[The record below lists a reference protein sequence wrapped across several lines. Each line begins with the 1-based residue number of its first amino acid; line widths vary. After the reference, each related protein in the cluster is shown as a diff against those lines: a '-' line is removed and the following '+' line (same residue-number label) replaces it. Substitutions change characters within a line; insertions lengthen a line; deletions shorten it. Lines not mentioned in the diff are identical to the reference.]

1 MQKIMFNDKYR
12 LNKAVLEGYKT
23 LTRRIIPTNL
33 YNRVDWQAF
42 EEGNYDCIIDPE
54 NPYKTD
60 IRDYA
65 QYKIGEEVAIAQSY
79 KDAGIEP
86 DEQVLV
92 KWVRNHAGLYD
103 DAYQK
108 AKHLNGWH
116 NKMFVRADLMP
127 HRIKIT
133 NIRAERLQDIS
144 DEDCIKEGIR
154 RKNERYVVENEK
166 GVCFYTND
174 VRLAFRFLIDKT
186 CGKGT
191 WNRNPYVFVYEFEL
205 VK

>member
-1 MQKIMFNDKYR
+1 MQKIIFNDKYG
-12 LNKAVLEGYKT
+12 LTQAVLEGRKT
-23 LTRRIIPTNL
+23 QTRRIVPVGAPLGSYAET
-33 YNRVDWQAF
+33 V
-42 EEGNYDCIIDPE
+42 
-54 NPYKTD
+54 K
-60 IRDYA
+60 YA
-65 QYKIGEEVAIAQSY
+65 QYKEGEIVAVAQNY
-79 KDAGIEP
+79 KDAGC
-86 DEQVLV
+86 DFYFHRGL
-92 KWVRNHAGLYD
+92 AGW
-103 DAYQK
+103 
-108 AKHLNGWH
+108 N

-133 NIRAERLQDIS
+133 DIRVERLQDIS

-205 VK
+205 IK